1 MFWVCNYKATLW
13 DSLEILLQNPQDWY
27 KLIDDQHFILF
38 ASLKKWHFKK
48 VTKKKIYHFSPF
60 LIWRIFT
67 ERVHHQHTHT
77 HTVLMCPTLYC
88 TIHQHAV
95 RHDLQL
101 EKGKE
106 YNKENRR
113 RKGMK
118 GERRGERDGATD
130 CYGNR
135 KSECNVMSIRS
146 HPCWD

>member
-1 MFWVCNYKATLW
+1 MFWVCNYKATVW
-13 DSLEILLQNPQDWY
+13 DSLKILLQNPQDWY

-48 VTKKKIYHFSPF
+48 VTKKKMYHFSPF

-67 ERVHHQHTHT
+67 ERVHHHTHSS
-77 HTVLMCPTLYC
+77 HVSQIVLHHPSACCQIWPSTWK
-88 TIHQHAV
+88 
-95 RHDLQL
+95 R
-101 EKGKE
+101 KE
-106 YNKENRR
+106 NKENRR

-118 GERRGERDGATD
+118 GERWGEHDGATD

-135 KSECNVMSIRS
+135 KTECNVMSIRS